1 MTIREHNHGKANLT
15 PSGSIE
21 HLFDKTFY
29 LTKINEQ
36 YRRFYSMKEGGKT
49 LVLEAGKGL

>member
-1 MTIREHNHGKANLT
+1 MTIREQNHGKANLT